1 MDIKQ
6 SLEKF
11 IRNGGKKSFDLGAEV
26 KAAADDLI
34 EDGVIDIRFNNVA
47 ITRDVAMKITALN
60 EGINLISDTIA
71 SLPVY
76 LYKRNPDGSR
86 ERLEDYRNSL
96 LNIENSNHSTSY
108 NMKKNFI
115 MDFLIY
121 GNGYLDINKD
131 YKGNIISLIHIPFNE
146 IELIDINPI
155 NKRETAYEY
164 SYWGMINQSY
174 EVVNLVRN
182 PTGNE
187 VKGIGVLREGSMTLE
202 NAIGLDEYSKN
213 ITANGFNARGAIES
227 EKIMSKPSRDSLKE
241 MLKTFFHGG
250 KNAGKVLILDDG
262 MKFKSLSLS
271 PADMALLQQ
280 KNFTVQDIARLLKI
294 PGYLL
299 GASGSSMVYS
309 NVEQTQLQ
317 FLQMTID
324 PILRLVESTFNKYLL
339 NEDEKKSGLFFEF
352 NTQNMLR
359 TTPEK
364 EIKMYSDAVKGS
376 LMTVNEARKRLNWTS
391 LEGMDRPLIM
401 SGMCII
407 NENGE
412 IIGITK
418 PNAAENDVEEVE
430 EVEDEV
436 NTETPD
442 ENLNNTEE
450 PAATV
455 DEEKSTLKGGE
466 EDE

>member
-11 IRNGGKKSFDLGAEV
+11 IRNGGKRSVDLSAEE
-26 KAAADDLI
+26 KATVDDLM
-34 EDGVIDIRFNNVA
+34 EDGIINVKFDNTI
-47 ITRDVAMKITALN
+47 ITREVAMKITALN

-76 LYKRNPDGSR
+76 LYKRNSDGSR
-86 ERLEDYRNSL
+86 ERVDDYRNSL
-96 LNIENSNHSTSY
+96 LNIENSQHSTSY

-131 YKGNIISLIHIPFNE
+131 YKGVIKSLIHIPHNE
-146 IELIDINPI
+146 IELIDVNPV
-155 NKRETAYEY
+155 NKRETTYEY
-164 SYWGMINQSY
+164 SYWGMTNQSY

-182 PTGNE
+182 PNKNE

-202 NAIGLDEYSKN
+202 GAIGLDEYSKN
-213 ITANGFNARGAIES
+213 ITSNGFNARGAIET
-227 EKIMSKPSRDSLKE
+227 EKIMSKPSRDSLKA
-241 MLKTFFHGG
+241 MLKSFFHGG

-271 PADMALLQQ
+271 PADMNLLQQ
-280 KNFTVQDIARLLKI
+280 KNFTVQDIARLLKM

-299 GASGSSMVYS
+299 GASDSSMVYS

-339 NEDEKKSGLFFEF
+339 NEDEKKNGLFFEF

-391 LEGMDRPLIM
+391 IEGMDRPLIM

-412 IIGITK
+412 IMGITK
-418 PNAAENDVEEVE
+418 PGAAENDVE

-436 NTETPD
+436 NTENPD
-442 ENLNNTEE
+442 ENTEENIEE
-450 PAATV
+450 PAAKV
-455 DEEKSTLKGGE
+455 DDEKSTLKGGE
-466 EDE
+466 DNE